1 MNIWFGVLIIA
12 AYLLGSVPM
21 SQLVA
26 GWYRL
31 DLRKL
36 GTGQVGAGNLWRLK
50 SWRVGLPVGIFDFGK
65 GLLMVWLAAWAGLD
79 IPQQIL
85 VGAAAIIGHNW
96 SVFLRFHGGRGIGTT
111 IGVISVLPLVN
122 DMAPWPTVTFLI
134 IIIAGSLIIRSSPV
148 AALLGSMLLP
158 LVSWASHEPAS
169 VTLSLLVIPVIIV
182 IKRMTVPFS
191 SEAASIHK
199 RDVLLN
205 RFIFD
210 RDISDRKLWVYRNHP
225 KHQEH

>member
-111 IGVISVLPLVN
+111 IGIISV
-122 DMAPWPTVTFLI
+122 
-134 IIIAGSLIIRSSPV
+134 
-148 AALLGSMLLP
+148 LP
-158 LVSWASHEPAS
+158 LVSWASQEPAS
-169 VTLSLLVIPVIIV
+169 VTLIFLVIPVIII